1 MAYSDLKGK
10 IAIVTGAAA
19 GIGKALVETFVA
31 EGIRVAAMDINVD
44 GVNELQQKYGKD
56 TVLGLRVDISDPQSC
71 KAQVAATVDHFG
83 GLDIL
88 VNNAALG
95 MNAVHPRYQARNMQ
109 IEDVSE
115 EIWQRFLMV
124 NIGGMFFMSRQVVP
138 IFRTRGWGRIINV
151 STSFFTMLRPGFSP
165 YGPTK
170 AALEAYSVQL
180 SRELEGSGITVNVV
194 LPGGPANTQMVP
206 DEEGLDRATL
216 LPVEIMAAPM
226 LGLFT
231 KEGDAVTGK
240 RFIAIDWDPA
250 ITDPTKQKSRSAAWP
265 ELAVPLAQMPKKG

>member
-1 MAYSDLKGK
+1 MAYTDLKGK
-10 IAIVTGAAA
+10 IAIVTGAGA
-19 GIGKALVETFVA
+19 GIGKALTEAFVA
-31 EGIRVAAMDINVD
+31 EGIRVAAMDINVE
-44 GVNELQQKYGKD
+44 GVNELQEKHGKD
-56 TVLGLRVDISDPQSC
+56 AVLALSVDVSDPRSC
-71 KAQVAATVDHFG
+71 KAQVAAAVDRFG

-138 IFRTRGWGRIINV
+138 ILRTRGWGRIVNV
-151 STSFFTMLRPGFSP
+151 STSFITMLRPGYSP

-180 SRELEGSGITVNVV
+180 SRELEGTGITVNVV
-194 LPGGPANTQMVP
+194 VPGGPANTQMVP

-231 KEGDAVTGK
+231 KQGDGVTGQ

-265 ELAVPLAQMPKKG
+265 ELAVPLAQLPKKG